1 MGDVIQYRDYSK
13 PAQRWANMEHFH
25 RFVKAGKV
33 PVETEMPCD
42 VNPFEMDCLMFVAPD
57 QDSA

>member
-1 MGDVIQYRDYSK
+1 MGNVIHYRDYSK

-25 RFVKAGKV
+25 RFQKAGRV

-42 VNPFEMDCLMFVAPD
+42 VNHFAAECEYFAPV
-57 QDSA
+57 QDPA